1 MKKWGWILAVLLLT
15 ACSVPTTVKEPS
27 AVQTGSSESSEES
40 APKEESVKEE
50 SAEEEAS
57 EQEVSESESE
67 AEEPAEE
74 PAEESAEEESKPAL
88 PAGKAEI
95 EETVLLEESG
105 IRITAKS
112 LDMDDIF
119 GPQVKLLIEN
129 ESDANVTVQCSSA
142 SVNGYMVDTMMSVDV
157 VSGKKA
163 NDALTFLDSDFEKCG
178 ITTIADMEFVFRI
191 FDSSSWETILDSEPI
206 SLKTTAAEG
215 FTYTFDESGQVAYE
229 SDEVTIR
236 VIGLIE
242 DPIWGP
248 AIRVSIEN
256 KGTRNLTVQTRDVS
270 INGFMVDPMFS
281 SDVNAGKHAIDDIT
295 FMESDLEKN
304 DITEIESVE
313 LSFHFFDWET
323 WDNDVDTEVV
333 SITF

>member
-1 MKKWGWILAVLLLT
+1 MTLDEKARLSCYQTISVLNEEHGVFVAQHTENRQIFVKKIL
-15 ACSVPTTVKEPS
+15 SVYNRKVYEYLKVNHIPGIPYIY
-27 AVQTGSSESSEES
+27 
-40 APKEESVKEE
+40 
-50 SAEEEAS
+50 
-57 EQEVSESESE
+57 EVFEDD
-67 AEEPAEE
+67 
-74 PAEESAEEESKPAL
+74 
-88 PAGKAEI
+88 GK
-95 EETVLLEESG
+95 
-105 IRITAKS
+105 
-112 LDMDDIF
+112 
-119 GPQVKLLIEN
+119 LI
-129 ESDANVTVQCSSA
+129 V
-142 SVNGYMVDTMMSVDV
+142 
-157 VSGKKA
+157 
-163 NDALTFLDSDFEKCG
+163 
-178 ITTIADMEFVFRI
+178 
-191 FDSSSWETILDSEPI
+191 
-206 SLKTTAAEG
+206 
-215 FTYTFDESGQVAYE
+215 
-229 SDEVTIR
+229 
-236 VIGLIE
+236 IE

>member
-40 APKEESVKEE
+40 APEEESVKEE
-50 SAEEEAS
+50 SSEEEAS
-57 EQEVSESESE
+57 EQEVSESEPE

-74 PAEESAEEESKPAL
+74 PEEESAEEESKPAL
-88 PAGKAEI
+88 PAGEAEI

-178 ITTIADMEFVFRI
+178 ITTIADMELVFHV

-236 VIGLIE
+236 VMGLID

-248 AIRVSIEN
+248 SIRVSIEN

-295 FMESDLEKN
+295 FMDSDLENN
-304 DITEIESVE
+304 DITEIETVE

-323 WDNDVDTEVV
+323 WENNVDTEVV